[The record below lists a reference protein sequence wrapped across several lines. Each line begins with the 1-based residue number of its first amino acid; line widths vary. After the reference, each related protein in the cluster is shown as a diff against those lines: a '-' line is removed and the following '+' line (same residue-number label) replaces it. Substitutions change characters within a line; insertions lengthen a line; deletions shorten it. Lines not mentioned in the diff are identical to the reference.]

1 MADESEP
8 PRTEYRFKEA
18 DFERLN
24 SLPTDAESPRMD
36 GVVVPA
42 DAAPRNVDEILRQNV
57 EAGKAAG
64 HFHVEPGEDKARKRR
79 IKLYWLSVAAI
90 NIPLGAIAWFSGH
103 TDPFPFVFSLGGMAF
118 FTGRL
123 TWETWF
129 LNTER

>member
-8 PRTEYRFKEA
+8 ARPEFRFKEA

-24 SLPTDAESPRMD
+24 TRPRDADTPGMD

-42 DAAPRNVDEILRQNV
+42 DAAPRDVDEILRQNL

-64 HFHVEPGEDKARKRR
+64 LFHVEPGEDKARKRR
-79 IKLYWLSVAAI
+79 IKIYWVMLAVI
-90 NIPLGAIAWFSGH
+90 NLPLGAMAWFAGH
-103 TDPFPFVFSLGGMAF
+103 SDPLPFVFALGGMAF

-123 TWETWF
+123 TWQTWF
-129 LNTER
+129 LNTDR